1 VLQLQYEPAA
11 VVDEVPQAE
20 LKPLSGGK
28 PMADIAL

>member
-1 VLQLQYEPAA
+1 PAA
-11 VVDEVPQAE
+11 VADEAPQAE

>member
-1 VLQLQYEPAA
+1 MSQPGR
-11 VVDEVPQAE
+11 VDEVPQAE